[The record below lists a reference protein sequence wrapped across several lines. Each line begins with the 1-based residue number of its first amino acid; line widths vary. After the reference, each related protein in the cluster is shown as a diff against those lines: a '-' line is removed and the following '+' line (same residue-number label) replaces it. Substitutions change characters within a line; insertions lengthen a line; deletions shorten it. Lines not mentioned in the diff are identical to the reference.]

1 MLKWLAVGAAA
12 SLVWTGSASAQM
24 KGLQISEMVR
34 PAHTR
39 ALDLRVGP
47 AAPAARPHH
56 SAGEML
62 DSREVAPNA
71 MLGFGLASLGRK
83 KSGARVGI
91 SPGSGRSRKP
101 AVTFVLHF

>member
-24 KGLQISEMVR
+24 KGLQISDIVR

-47 AAPAARPHH
+47 AAPAAQPHQ

-62 DSREVAPNA
+62 VSREVGPNA
-71 MLGFGLASLGRK
+71 TLGLGLANLGRR

-91 SPGSGRSRKP
+91 SAGSGRSRKP

>member
-24 KGLQISEMVR
+24 KGLRALEIVP

-47 AAPAARPHH
+47 AAPAARPHQ

-62 DSREVAPNA
+62 VSREVAPNA
-71 MLGFGLASLGRK
+71 VLGLGLASLGRK

-91 SPGSGRSRKP
+91 NAGSGRSRKP

>member
-24 KGLQISEMVR
+24 KGLQISDIVR

-39 ALDLRVGP
+39 ALDLRVSP
-47 AAPAARPHH
+47 VPPVAPHQ

-62 DSREVAPNA
+62 VSREVGPNA
-71 MLGFGLASLGRK
+71 TLGLGLANLGRR

-91 SPGSGRSRKP
+91 SAGSGRSRKP